1 MAALCA
7 RRHAISYQ
15 DGLGGLTES
24 ARLADLL
31 GVIGVYTVR
40 DMDSQFYWRRFSR
53 HAISYLDD
61 RGWLTKPDLL
71 ASLQP
76 LQCSTYGGSHALA
89 SS

>member
-1 MAALCA
+1 MALGA

-31 GVIGVYTVR
+31 GVMGGYTAR

-53 HAISYLDD
+53 HAISYQDD
-61 RGWLTKPDLL
+61 RGGLSKPDLL

-76 LQCSTYGGSHALA
+76 LQCSIYWGSHALA

>member
-15 DGLGGLTES
+15 DGLGRLTES

-31 GVIGVYTVR
+31 VVMGGYTAR

-53 HAISYLDD
+53 RAISYQDD
-61 RGWLTKPDLL
+61 RGGLSKPDLL
-71 ASLQP
+71 ANLQP

-89 SS
+89 NS